1 MLRGHE
7 RDRRGARVGPVGG
20 ILVADGRN
28 GDSMLSSVT
37 DGIGPQE
44 RRPGVML
51 IDAKEQLP
59 WKRRGSRAPWATSR
73 LADRRWREPRFAGV
87 GGEVARRAFALLER
101 GGRILGFGLA
111 GGTWADIPADA
122 ARERGVTVMRQ

>member
-1 MLRGHE
+1 M
-7 RDRRGARVGPVGG
+7 ARA
-20 ILVADGRN
+20 L
-28 GDSMLSSVT
+28 
-37 DGIGPQE
+37 
-44 RRPGVML
+44 PGQPLGWL
-51 IDAKEQLP
+51 IAAGESL
-59 WKRRGSRAPWATSR
+59 G
-73 LADRRWREPRFAGV
+73 LAGV